1 MTAIHL
7 DLHRILTTVVV
18 VISPVLCRYKVLI
31 TAASF
36 LDFHGILTTVVVTCL
51 VLFRYNLLIT
61 AVQVQF
67 VITAKSLNLHV
78 ILTTVVGTCLVLFK
92 YNMLITAV
100 QLQFADN
107 GQSLNLHV
115 ILTTVVVT
123 CLVLF
128 RYSLLVTAKS
138 LNLHVILTTVV
149 VTCPVLFRYNV
160 LMTAKRAGLLLVT
173 AWSIAVA
180 SSFVPIT
187 NGWHNHEH
195 NSLTNLT
202 TNGPIP
208 QCVLRVSLPYALTA
222 SFVTIFLPIIIAFVL
237 YCRVSEEAKRQAVFV
252 RSLIAPS
259 RVLLGQELTNNSIR
273 EPFTRKATVTLGVI
287 VGAYVFT
294 WTPFLITNVVDAQC
308 KCVPPKVFGAFVWL
322 GYCNSLMNPI
332 IYPLLMRDF
341 RKVYISNLKA
351 CCPGF
356 AFAFFRKSSKNSG
369 VKDTPVDSTYE
380 HTHSVMDKSLKNS
393 VCDNPNKIVNGV
405 DKGEKQNVVENGEK
419 DCAAC
424 KRGSEFNV

>member
-1 MTAIHL
+1 
-7 DLHRILTTVVV
+7 
-18 VISPVLCRYKVLI
+18 
-31 TAASF
+31 
-36 LDFHGILTTVVVTCL
+36 
-51 VLFRYNLLIT
+51 
-61 AVQVQF
+61 
-67 VITAKSLNLHV
+67 
-78 ILTTVVGTCLVLFK
+78 
-92 YNMLITAV
+92 
-100 QLQFADN
+100 
-107 GQSLNLHV
+107 
-115 ILTTVVVT
+115 
-123 CLVLF
+123 
-128 RYSLLVTAKS
+128 
-138 LNLHVILTTVV
+138 
-149 VTCPVLFRYNV
+149 
-160 LMTAKRAGLLLVT
+160 MTAKRAWLLLVT
-173 AWSIAVA
+173 AWFIAVA

-308 KCVPPKVFGAFVWL
+308 KCVPTKVFGAFVWL
-322 GYCNSLMNPI
+322 GYCNSLVNPI

-341 RKVYISNLKA
+341 RKVYISNVKA
-351 CCPGF
+351 CCPGL
-356 AFAFFRKSSKNSG
+356 AFAFLRKSSSKQGG
-369 VKDTPVDSTYE
+369 VKDTPADSTYDHS
-380 HTHSVMDKSLKNS
+380 HTVVDKSLKNS
-393 VCDNPNKIVNGV
+393 LCEIPNKILNGV
-405 DKGEKQNVVENGEK
+405 DKGDKQNVVENGGGKEC
-419 DCAAC
+419 DPC
-424 KRGSEFNV
+424 KKESDFSV